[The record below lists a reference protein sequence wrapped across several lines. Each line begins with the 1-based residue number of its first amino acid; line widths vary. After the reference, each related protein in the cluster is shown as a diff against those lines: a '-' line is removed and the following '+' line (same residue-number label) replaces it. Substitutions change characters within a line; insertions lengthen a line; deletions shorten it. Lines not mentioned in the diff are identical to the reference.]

1 MRRPRCHPR
10 PVSRAGRRQSR
21 ARAAGSDGPLAIGL
35 AHSGARLALADIDGS
50 GLSGTGRELARRCPG
65 TTVRLTELDVC
76 RRPAVEAWAEDTA
89 RFFGSVDVLVN
100 NAGVGLVAPV
110 EDMDEGDF
118 AWLMDVNV
126 NGVVHG
132 CRAFLPYLR
141 QAPGASLVNVA
152 SAFSRVGVPGLSA
165 YCASKYAVE
174 GFTEALRLEQ
184 RLARSGVH
192 VMTVLPGGIRTGIAE
207 SARSSAAVQRDRLQ
221 AVGRLMMRHTPE
233 SAARTILRGIRQHR
247 RRLYVGADA
256 IALDVLRRVLGVG
269 AEPFVR
275 FGAGRLL
282 PVRWK

>member
-1 MRRPRCHPR
+1 MPSTTGFTGRTAA
-10 PVSRAGRRQSR
+10 VTGAGGGLGRA
-21 ARAAGSDGPLAIGL
+21 LAIGL
-35 AHSGARLALADIDGS
+35 ARSGARLALADIDGA
-50 GLSGTGRELARRCPG
+50 GLAGTERELARRCPG
-65 TTVRLTELDVC
+65 TNVRPTELDVR
-76 RRPAVEAWAEDTA
+76 RRPAVEAWADDTA

-110 EDMDEGDF
+110 EDMDEDDF

-141 QAPGASLVNVA
+141 QAPGSSLVNVA

-174 GFTEALRLEQ
+174 GFTEALRQEQ

-207 SARSSAAVQRDRLQ
+207 SARSSAAVDRDRLQ
-221 AVGRLMMRHTPE
+221 AVGKLMMRHTPE

-256 IALDVLRRVLGVG
+256 VALDVLRRVLGVG